1 MLWCVRVCRLWWCV
15 LPLVALSL
23 PVHAAPDIQVAS
35 ADQPDVIE
43 VPDVVVSAT
52 KTPISAKHVTSA
64 VEVIKGEDL
73 EKRKIKT
80 VVDALR
86 LAQGLAVFS
95 NGGPGTS
102 ANVRIRGGKAE
113 HTLVLIDGAIVNDPA
128 TGAIDFANLTTENI
142 EQIEILRGA
151 QSMLWGADA
160 MGGVIH
166 ITTKKGRGQ
175 PTISGFMEY
184 GSYASF
190 REGGNV
196 NGAKGPVDFSLSISR
211 WDASSFSAINYR
223 RGATERDGH
232 HNLQVSTRI
241 GVQLP
246 KDGRLD
252 FSLRWWD
259 ARTTFDGVAGDL
271 STSPADIYGSRS
283 QSRNLMLTGSYEQ
296 PLTSWWTQKLTLSQN
311 TFKSLQ
317 NSGPVG
323 RNLVTGE
330 TMTPDPACFA
340 SNCFYPFRFQLEVV
354 NRRLEWQNNFKFW
367 DPLLITVG
375 YQFREDQGE
384 NPNNFVNPNNKIL
397 SSHAGFAQA
406 QLNIADRLFF
416 TAGGR
421 HDRYNAFGD
430 ATTYR
435 VTGGYLIKETGTKL
449 RASYATGFRAPT
461 MNQLFFVD
469 PSFPTPVPDL
479 KPEKSKSM
487 DVGIDQS
494 FFDGRV
500 KISGGYFWN
509 HYTNL
514 IQFVFAPPVIGL
526 INIGQA
532 QSKGYEVS
540 VSAQVLAWLEI
551 HGQYTR
557 TMTRDLSQNV
567 GARLP
572 QWPVDSAS
580 AGLTLLPIDVLR
592 LTLDYRYVGSRTNA
606 FPPAQMDP
614 FHVFSGSLSYDVIK
628 QIQVYGRIENAFNAR
643 YEELLNF
650 GTPALSL
657 FGGIKANYDIPL

>member
-1 MLWCVRVCRLWWCV
+1 MLRWFVRSV
-15 LPLVALSL
+15 LCACLIIVSTAI
-23 PVHAAPDIQVAS
+23 VHNPATAQDIAM
-35 ADQPDVIE
+35 AKDPEVIE

-52 KTPISAKHVTSA
+52 KTPMSPKHVTSA
-64 VEVIKGEDL
+64 VEVIKGEEL

-86 LAQGLAVFS
+86 LAQGVAIFS

-128 TGAIDFANLTTENI
+128 SGAFDFANLTTENI

-160 MGGVIH
+160 IGGVIH

-175 PTISGFMEY
+175 PVISGFMEY

-190 REGGNV
+190 REGGSV
-196 NGAKGPVDFSLSISR
+196 SGAKGPVDFSVSLSR
-211 WDASSFSAINYR
+211 WDTSSFSAINYR

-232 HNLQVSTRI
+232 HNMQVSARMGI
-241 GVQLP
+241 QLP
-246 KDGRLD
+246 HEGRLD

-259 ARTTFDGVAGDL
+259 ASTAFDGLAGDA
-271 STSPADIYGSRS
+271 TASPADIFGSHS
-283 QSRNLMLTGSYEQ
+283 SSRNLMLSGSYEQ

-311 TFKSLQ
+311 TSKSLQ

-323 RNLVTGE
+323 RNLATGE
-330 TMTPDPACFA
+330 AMTPDGVCFA
-340 SNCFYPFRFQLEVV
+340 TNCFFPFRFQLEVV

-375 YQFREDQGE
+375 YQFREDQGD
-384 NPNNFVNPNNKIL
+384 NPSNFFNPSNKIL

-406 QLNIADRLFF
+406 QLNIADRLFL

-421 HDRYNAFGD
+421 HDSYNAFGD

-435 VTGGYLIKETGTKL
+435 VTGGYLIKETGTKI

-469 PSFPTPVPDL
+469 PSFPTPIPDL

-487 DVGIDQS
+487 DVGVDQS
-494 FFDGRV
+494 FFGGKV

-509 HYTNL
+509 RYTNL
-514 IQFVFAPPVIGL
+514 IQFVFAPPLIGL
-526 INIGQA
+526 SNVGQA

-540 VSAQVLAWLEI
+540 VSAQVLQWLEI

-580 AGLTLLPIDVLR
+580 AGFTLQPIEALY
-592 LTLDYRYVGSRTNA
+592 LTLDYRHVGARTNT
-606 FPPAQMDP
+606 FPLAQMDS
-614 FHVFSGSLSYDVIK
+614 FHVFSGSLSFDVMR
-628 QIQVYGRIENAFNAR
+628 QIQVYGRIENALNTR

-650 GTPALSL
+650 GVPSLSI
-657 FGGIKANYDIPL
+657 FGGIKASYELPL